1 MFKHLEM
8 NERVSCTLAALIFSA
23 LALVF
28 CLDVAVAPKYAD
40 FVVGSVTWAAQTK
53 FQDLV
58 AVPAFL
64 VAFVCAFLFLASTI
78 ERQKKLFGT
87 DSALELSSQYL
98 WWSLPAVA
106 AITSFVFFEQK
117 DSRIFYGSISGITFI
132 ALAATAS
139 ALRGIDVNPRI
150 YSVGAVGILLL
161 ALVKPELA
169 LVLGRAPA
177 AMVSDIDLT
186 RLARLGY
193 VIAALGWVAG
203 LIYAIWS
210 PKGFSR
216 NVAKLLLIVQLG
228 LSTFY
233 LVLYP
238 ARLQEPNGSVSKYDT
253 SVWLKILL
261 VGMIAWAIIDVI
273 KRFRKYSLSQDL
285 SVLFSPVAFFGLLL
299 ALKAGNTI
307 FPVVSPDDYHFGE
320 SMLGWWSYLHGV
332 VPYIGYIPAHGI
344 IGDDFT
350 QFLSFAFYD
359 GSAGTIAQVGNLAF
373 AVLAFASFLSL
384 YYFTRSIGFA
394 FISIFCLFG
403 NLSWLYLTPFLCLW
417 LSPRLYIRP
426 THWLIVWMVT
436 APIAVLGVPPQG
448 LLLAAASGLMAAYFA
463 WRVWKNRKTEPL
475 TEVIAMAVVILVVGL
490 VTPIG
495 SMFLGAIRYV
505 LENGPINQVAY
516 GIPWSLSWVAGG
528 QRGFVFEVVRMSW
541 IAIPLVCLLLIYGW
555 CKDPN
560 RRAVTVFP
568 LIIVLFF
575 MLLLIPYSMGR
586 IDPGAMS
593 RPGLA
598 ASLGWA
604 ILLPIAVW
612 RVLNSGARVVV
623 IVMVASISSVLGYA
637 PFTTAINN
645 LIQSTAATITT
656 PVLRDGPSAG
666 LPNLGRASVQEEHWV
681 RLTSLSKVLAEHVPA
696 GETYLDLTSRNAQYF
711 YLGYRPVLPV
721 TAAYNM
727 VSPAQQQ
734 RAVDTLKGSLPTVAL
749 LEGVNVI
756 HDGGGL
762 ALRNPY
768 LYRFI
773 VDHYDPAYV
782 NGFILGYKKGSIE
795 AQSLQIDIPLMDF
808 TDVNWLRGL
817 HRSSAAVYVEDPA
830 LVSLIK
836 VGDEVRTHSGD
847 VHRVV
852 RVDIAG
858 QSVWLEGPPLEAP
871 STSSKNSVTL
881 LKTDARELAEYKTA
895 LLQKAFG
902 QAELQKIPVA
912 WGRSQASLDIK
923 MARVKSLDELNPS
936 LNQLLVQ
943 EGAYRVEGAD
953 PSMSFDVSA
962 LNISGHDAG
971 LLKFEFRCSDRAAE
985 PRMQVFWWGDGQQ
998 GPLEASSVRFNAE
1011 DGTLIVPLDA
1021 SPRWLTLQHVKGIR
1035 IDLDNAGACSSFKVD
1050 NLGLYQRQ
1058 H

>member
-8 NERVSCTLAALIFSA
+8 NERVSCALAALIFSA

-40 FVVGSVTWAAQTK
+40 FVVGSVTWSAQTK

-78 ERQKKLFGT
+78 ERQKRLFGT

-98 WWSLPAVA
+98 WWSLPAIAAVA
-106 AITSFVFFEQK
+106 SFVFFEQK

-150 YSVGAVGILLL
+150 YSVGALGILLL

-177 AMVSDIDLT
+177 AVASDIDLT
-186 RLARLGY
+186 RLSRLGY

-216 NVAKLLLIVQLG
+216 NVSKLLLIVQLG

-253 SVWLKILL
+253 SVWLKVLL

-273 KRFRKYSLSQDL
+273 KRFKKYSLSQDL
-285 SVLFSPVAFFGLLL
+285 SALFSPVAFFGLLL

-426 THWLIVWMVT
+426 THWLMVWMVT

-463 WRVWKNRKTEPL
+463 WRVWQNRKTEPL
-475 TEVIAMAVVILVVGL
+475 TGVIAMAVVILVVGL

-495 SMFLGAIRYV
+495 SMLLGAIRYV

-555 CKDPN
+555 CKDAN
-560 RRAVTVFP
+560 RRAVAVFP
-568 LIIVLFF
+568 LVIVLFF
-575 MLLLIPYSMGR
+575 VLLLIPYSMGR

-604 ILLPIAVW
+604 ILLPVAVW
-612 RVLNSGARVVV
+612 RVFDSGTRVMMIV
-623 IVMVASISSVLGYA
+623 IVASISSVLGFA

-645 LIQSTAATITT
+645 LIQSTAATIAT

-711 YLGYRPVLPV
+711 YLGYRPLLPV

-734 RAVDTLKGSLPTVAL
+734 RAIDTLKGSLPTVAL

-782 NGFILGYKKGSIE
+782 NGFILGYKKGSVE

-808 TDVNWLRGL
+808 TDVHWLRGV
-817 HRSSAAVYVEDPA
+817 HRNAAAAYVEDPA

-847 VHRVV
+847 VRRVV
-852 RVDIAG
+852 RVDVAG
-858 QSVWLEGPPLEAP
+858 QSVWLEGPPLEVS
-871 STSSKNSVTL
+871 STGSKSSVTL

-895 LLQKAFG
+895 LLQTAFG

-912 WGRSQASLDIK
+912 WGRSQASLDKK
-923 MARVKSLDELNPS
+923 MTRVKSLDDLNPS
-936 LNQLLVQ
+936 LNQLAVQ
-943 EGAYRVEGAD
+943 EEAYRVEGAD
-953 PSMSFDVSA
+953 PSMSFDLSA
-962 LNISGHDAG
+962 LKISGHDAG
-971 LLKFEFRCSDRAAE
+971 LLKFEFRCSGRAAE
-985 PRMQVFWWGDGQQ
+985 PRIQVFWWGDGQQ
-998 GPLEASSVRFNAE
+998 GPFEASSVRFNAE

-1021 SPRWLTLQHVKGIR
+1021 SPRWLMLQHVKGIR